1 MELNITALVIGG
13 GCKASLAGSWLAPLW
28 TAMQRF
34 HITTPRRAAAF
45 IANIGVETAGFTVLV
60 ENLNYSAQG
69 LANTWPS
76 RYAVDPKQPLGKVP
90 NALAKR
96 LARNPQAIANN
107 VYANRMGN
115 GNEASGDGWRNRG
128 RGLMQTTGA
137 DNLKAC
143 AKAIGIDV
151 YANPELLEQPEA
163 AALSAA
169 FFFSSNGCNELA
181 DAGKVDAVVK
191 KINGASP
198 CEANHGALR
207 LSRYKDLLQI
217 LKE

>member
-13 GCKASLAGSWLAPLW
+13 GCKSKVASDWLSPLW
-28 TAMQRF
+28 AAMQKF

-45 IANIGVETAGFTVLV
+45 ISNIGVETAGLTVLV

-69 LANTWPS
+69 LANTWPK
-76 RYAVDPKQPLGKVP
+76 RYAVDPNQTLGKVP

-115 GNEASGDGWRNRG
+115 GDEASGDGWRNRG

-143 AKAIGIDV
+143 SKAIGIDV

-169 FFFSSNGCNELA
+169 FFFASNGCNELA
-181 DAGKVDAVVK
+181 DAGDIGMVVK
-191 KINGASP
+191 KINGTRP

-207 LSRYKDLLQI
+207 LSRYKDLLQLI
-217 LKE
+217 KE